1 MSTST
6 RTTTVT
12 RPHSRVSRFT
22 IDTVA
27 LAGRSLSKFRRNPQA
42 IVFTIVQPVMFVL
55 LFRYVF
61 GGAIETPPG
70 VDYVNLLIPGIVV
83 QNALFSAASASV
95 AISDDLAS
103 GFTDRLRSL
112 PTARLAPLTGRVL
125 ADTLRAGLLVIVIFI
140 VGLLVGFRPE
150 WGWGL
155 LVAWLLLMVIAFGF
169 AWIAVAI
176 GVSVKSP
183 EVAQSAGFIW
193 IFPLTFA
200 SSVFVP
206 VSTMPDWLAWFAT
219 INPVTQFAN
228 ATRGLVLLG
237 EVGSAMGWTLVWVV
251 IFAVV
256 GGFLSIR
263 GWNRMTR
270 P

>member
-1 MSTST
+1 MSTT
-6 RTTTVT
+6 AVRRTSASHT
-12 RPHSRVSRFT
+12 PNLGRFF
-22 IDTVA
+22 IDTFA
-27 LAGRSLSKFRRNPQA
+27 LAQRSLAKFRRNPQA

-112 PTARLAPLTGRVL
+112 PTARLAPLTGRVV
-125 ADTLRAGLLVIVIFI
+125 ADTLRAGLLVIVIFL

-150 WGWGL
+150 WGPGL
-155 LVAWLLLMVIAFGF
+155 LAAWVLLMVIAFGF

-237 EVGSAMGWTLVWVV
+237 EVDSALGWSLLWVV
-251 IFAVV
+251 GFAVV
-256 GGFLSIR
+256 GGALSIR